1 MKILF
6 KFPTMARSELFK
18 KVLDRY
24 YLMLS
29 GKYEYRFLMT
39 LNQDDVTMNNE
50 DMRFYMDACPD
61 LEYKFGDHETK
72 IEACNADM
80 EGEDFDILFL
90 ISDDM
95 IPVVK
100 NFDRQIVRAM
110 KRYFPKMD
118 GALHYHDGFYGKDKT
133 ITLSIMGKK
142 LYDYFGYIYHPDY
155 KSFFCDNEFTDE
167 VRRLKKVKYFP
178 EIIVRHNWKG
188 GPRSKCAL
196 YRRNSK
202 MGKGDGAV
210 YERRKKLGF
219 PREV

>member
-1 MKILF
+1 
-6 KFPTMARSELFK
+6 MARPKQFE
-18 KVLDRY
+18 KVLDWY
-24 YLMLS
+24 YYMLS
-29 GKYEYRFLMT
+29 GKHNYKFLIT

-50 DMRFYMDACPD
+50 KMREFMGAYSD
-61 LEYKFGDHETK
+61 LEYKYGNHKSK

-95 IPVVK
+95 VPVVK
-100 NFDRQIVRAM
+100 KFDDIIARAM
-110 KRYFPKMD
+110 RHHFPNMD
-118 GALHYHDGFYGKDKT
+118 GALHYNDGFCGKDKT

-155 KSFFCDNEFTDE
+155 KSFYCDNEFTDE
-167 VRRLKKVKYFP
+167 VRRLGKVKYFSTV
-178 EIIVRHNWKG
+178 IVKHEWKG
-188 GPRSKCAL
+188 GPRSECAL

-210 YERRKKLGF
+210 YERRQLQGF